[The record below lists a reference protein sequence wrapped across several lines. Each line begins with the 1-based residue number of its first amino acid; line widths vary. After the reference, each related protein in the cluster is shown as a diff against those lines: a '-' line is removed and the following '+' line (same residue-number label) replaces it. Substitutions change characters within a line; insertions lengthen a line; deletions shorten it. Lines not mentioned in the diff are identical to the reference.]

1 MTGAGTVLMTDD
13 ADGNRVKKVTGTTTT
28 PYLVAMVNP
37 AGYPQVVEEYAG
49 SGSPTLSRVYNYGP
63 DLISQNQSSGITYY
77 GYYSLG
83 STRFL
88 LSTAGSMNGSGGN
101 CDIYTY
107 DAYGNLLTPDG
118 SRRRILPKPELS
130 RSSFSMPAGLFSTRT
145 HSIWLRTRW
154 H

>member
-1 MTGAGTVLMTDD
+1 MTYD
-13 ADGNRVKKVTGTTTT
+13 ADGIRVKKVTGTSTTR
-28 PYLVAMVNP
+28 YLVAMVNP
-37 AGYPQVVEEYAG
+37 TGYPQVVEEYTG
-49 SGSPTLSRVYNYGP
+49 SGSTILSLVYNYGP
-63 DLISQNQSSGITYY
+63 DLISQKQSSGITYY

-88 LSTAGSMNGSGGN
+88 LNTDGAINGSGGSY
-101 CDIYTY
+101 DIYTY

-130 RSSFSMPAGLFSTRT
+130 LSSFSMPAVVFSTRT
-145 HSIWLRTRW
+145 HSIWLRMRW